1 MYKKLLMSVIC
12 LSFLASVFF
21 NPDISLSDGVLQ
33 ENVDLQ
39 TQKTEFSENVLND
52 LMSKRDKLLEEN
64 LSLHNIDAEIREN
77 LKYYTFND
85 EKGLI
90 KYIDNK
96 FPNISEIK
104 KLEMQNKVLNYLNKN
119 NTTVDS
125 EPLFIECI
133 FKEAEL
139 SFFLMNEKSDDDLSK
154 KDNLI
159 ELVKKEEKVF
169 QNSNF
174 ENREELASYISAL
187 INTNLT
193 KEEIRYLI
201 ENDFASSY
209 IKHELI
215 FISKRL

>member
-1 MYKKLLMSVIC
+1 MYKKLLMGVIC
-12 LSFLASVFF
+12 FSFLASVFF
-21 NPDISLSDGVLQ
+21 NPYISFSDGVLL

-39 TQKTEFSENVLND
+39 TQKTEFSENVFND
-52 LMSKRDKLLEEN
+52 LRSKRDKLLEEN
-64 LSLHNIDAEIREN
+64 LSLHNIDAEIRDN

-133 FKEAEL
+133 FKETEL
-139 SFFLMNEKSDDDLSK
+139 S
-154 KDNLI
+154 
-159 ELVKKEEKVF
+159 VF
-169 QNSNF
+169 
-174 ENREELASYISAL
+174 
-187 INTNLT
+187 
-193 KEEIRYLI
+193 
-201 ENDFASSY
+201 
-209 IKHELI
+209 
-215 FISKRL
+215 